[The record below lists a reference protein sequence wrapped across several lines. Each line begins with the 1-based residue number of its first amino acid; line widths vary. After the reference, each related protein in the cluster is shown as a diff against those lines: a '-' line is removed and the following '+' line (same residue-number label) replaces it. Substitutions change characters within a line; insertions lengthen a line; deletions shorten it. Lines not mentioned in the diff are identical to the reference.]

1 MPSLNGARRAASF
14 VGPPVAAVLI
24 VFFIYVLPREV
35 VTVLVAWTL
44 GSFPI
49 GVLIGHCALSEQQQQ
64 RGVGCGPITALNH
77 RRQGSRL
84 DQ

>member
-1 MPSLNGARRAASF
+1 MPSLNGARGAASF

-35 VTVLVAWTL
+35 VTVLIAWTL
-44 GSFPI
+44 VSFPI
-49 GVLIGHCALSEQQQQ
+49 GVLIGHCALSEQHV
-64 RGVGCGPITALNH
+64 RCRPNAAINH
-77 RRQGSRL
+77 RSRL